1 MIPFIRS
8 IRTVKLRETESI
20 MVDTRDS
27 GGGGDEE
34 LLIMDIK
41 LQLHKMN
48 KICCNNIM
56 PVINNTVLC
65 T

>member
-1 MIPFIRS
+1 MISLIRS
-8 IRTVKLRETESI
+8 IKTVKLRETESI

-27 GGGGDEE
+27 GGVGDE
-34 LLIMDIK
+34 LLIMDMK

-48 KICCNNIM
+48 KIYCNNIM

-65 T
+65 S